1 MSRNREY
8 NWHMQNNHR
17 FFFPLLLAILLVLT
31 ACTPDSSLPK
41 IGKEIQVAGGSYY
54 KVSPLE
60 LNSLLENKDFLLVN
74 VHVPFEGDLPQ
85 TDLSIPYDTIAQNLD
100 QLPADK
106 DAKIVLYCRSG
117 RMSEIAAAEMVRLG
131 YSNILELD
139 GGFLAWEA
147 AGLEI
152 ER

>member
-1 MSRNREY
+1 
-8 NWHMQNNHR
+8 MQNKSR
-17 FFFPLLLAILLVLT
+17 ICISLVIFLLLMLA
-31 ACTPDSSLPK
+31 ACTPASSLPE

-54 KVSPLE
+54 KVTASE

-106 DAKIVLYCRSG
+106 AAKIVLYCRSG
-117 RMSEIAAAEMVRLG
+117 RMSEIAASEMVRLG
-131 YSNILELD
+131 YTHVLELN
-139 GGFLAWEA
+139 GGMLAWEA